1 MIAYD
6 VILEV
11 RKFCAPHVF
20 ADRDKFHFRRDD
32 AGFGIVKLGD
42 GLAVIGAQWLAAF
55 TGEAG
60 EFEQAI

>member
-1 MIAYD
+1 MIAND

-20 ADRDKFHFRRDD
+20 ADRDKFHFRGDD
-32 AGFGIVKLGD
+32 AGFGVVKLGD
-42 GLAVIGAQWLAAF
+42 WLAVFGAQWLAAF